1 MRKEKLEI
9 IKSIIIV
16 LILTLTTILICT
28 KIAYRNYIY
37 TFRYLESE
45 NLYSI
50 YISDKYQVKIDIQ
63 VVCTEDKCQ
72 GNYKSPISVN
82 VDIDKTL
89 VKKLIK
95 EFELPKNGV
104 LDANENTIT
113 EEQKELLNKIIR

>member
-37 TFRYLESE
+37 TLRYLESE

-82 VDIDKTL
+82 LDIDKTL
-89 VKKLIK
+89 VEKLIK
-95 EFELPKNGV
+95 DFELPKNGV

-113 EEQKELLNKIIR
+113 KEQKELLNKIIR

>member
-37 TFRYLESE
+37 TLRYLESE

-82 VDIDKTL
+82 LDIDKTL
-89 VKKLIK
+89 VEKLIK
-95 EFELPKNGV
+95 DFELPKNGV
-104 LDANENTIT
+104 LDVNENTIT
-113 EEQKELLNKIIR
+113 EEQKELLNRIIR